1 MKTTRR
7 NFLKTS
13 GAAVASTA
21 LFSAIPLGLQ
31 SCGSSAKGLASAQG
45 PLLDSFGF
53 QVWTI
58 RKDIISDFAGT
69 LKKMADMGY
78 SEVEMCSPLGYSL
91 AGFKP
96 LNEMSGTEMKK
107 IIEDAG
113 LICSSSHFTG
123 PELRDSLDNRIEW
136 ASQIGMKQMAQS
148 MPSIN
153 LRNATMDDWRK
164 AAQEL
169 NVIGE
174 KTKEAGIQMVYHNHQ
189 FEFVEIDGQLIY
201 PVLMEELDPELVKMQ
216 FQVAVIEQGFKAQ
229 DYFRKY
235 PGRFISAHLADYSTE
250 LEKQVP
256 IGQGI
261 VDWEDLF
268 KATKEA
274 GVKNYFVEMDP
285 ATFEPS
291 AKYLTG

>member
-7 NFLKTS
+7 NFIKTS
-13 GAAVASTA
+13 GAAVTSAA
-21 LFSAIPLGLQ
+21 LLSAMPFGML
-31 SCGSSAKGLASAQG
+31 SCGSPK
-45 PLLDSFGF
+45 PKSFGF
-53 QVWTI
+53 QIWTI
-58 RKDIISDFAGT
+58 REDLLSDFAGT
-69 LKKMADMGY
+69 LKKMASMGY
-78 SEVEMCSPLGYSL
+78 SEVEMCSPLGY
-91 AGFKP
+91 GFKS
-96 LNEMSGTEMKK
+96 LNEMSGTEMGK

-113 LICSSSHFTG
+113 LSCTSSHFTG

-164 AAQEL
+164 AAQDL
-169 NVIGE
+169 NKIGE
-174 KTKEAGIQMVYHNHQ
+174 KTKAAGIQMVYHNHQ

-201 PVLMEELDPELVKMQ
+201 PVLMEELDADLVKMQ

-250 LEKQVP
+250 LETQVP

-268 KATKEA
+268 KAAREA

-285 ATFEPS
+285 ATFEES
-291 AKYLTG
+291 ANFLKG

>member
-7 NFLKTS
+7 NFLRTS

-21 LFSAIPLGLQ
+21 LLSVLPHELFA
-31 SCGSSAKGLASAQG
+31 AG
-45 PLLDSFGF
+45 PAPKPDSFGF

-69 LKKMADMGY
+69 LKKMAAMGY
-78 SEVEMCSPLGYSL
+78 SEVEMCSPLGYSM
-91 AGFKP
+91 AGFKA

-113 LICSSSHFTG
+113 LKCTSSHFTG

-148 MPSIN
+148 MPNVKLKS
-153 LRNATMDDWRK
+153 ATLDDWRK

-169 NVIGE
+169 NKTGE
-174 KTKEAGIQMVYHNHQ
+174 ISKAAGIQMVYHNHH
-189 FEFVEIDGQLIY
+189 FEFEEIDGQLIY
-201 PVLMEELDPELVKMQ
+201 DLLLEELDADLVKMQ
-216 FQVAVIEQGFKAQ
+216 FQVAVIDKGFKAQ

-250 LEKQVP
+250 LEKSVP

-261 VDWEDLF
+261 VDWDDLF
-268 KATKEA
+268 AAAKEV

-291 AKYLTG
+291 AKYLSS

>member
-7 NFLKTS
+7 QFIKTS

-21 LFSAIPLGLQ
+21 VFSAMPLDLF
-31 SCGSSAKGLASAQG
+31 ASPPA
-45 PLLDSFGF
+45 PKPDSFGF

-58 RKDIISDFAGT
+58 RKELIEDFPGT
-69 LKKMADMGY
+69 LKKMADLGY

-96 LNEMSGTEMKK
+96 LNDMSGTEMKK
-107 IIEDAG
+107 VIEDAG
-113 LICSSSHFTG
+113 LVCSSSHFTG
-123 PELRDSLDNRIEW
+123 PELKDSLDNRIEW

-148 MPSIN
+148 MPAIN

-164 AAQEL
+164 AAQDL
-169 NVIGE
+169 NKIGE
-174 KTKEAGIQMVYHNHQ
+174 KTKAAGIQMVYHNHQ

-201 PVLMEELDPELVKMQ
+201 PVLMEELDADLVKMQ

-235 PGRFISAHLADYSTE
+235 PGRFISAHLADYSAE
-250 LEKQVP
+250 QGKQVP
-256 IGQGI
+256 LGQGD
-261 VDWEDLF
+261 VDWEDFFL
-268 KATKEA
+268 AASEE
-274 GVKNYFVEMDP
+274 GIKNYYVEMDP
-285 ATFEPS
+285 ATFKES
-291 AKYLTG
+291 AEFLRS